1 MVESSSSTIA
11 AKYATAR
18 ARLDEAQFTMMH
30 VVAAMSAEWEC
41 RAFLLP
47 AKQAQPKAADRMA
60 DWHYDLRVK
69 SCIEEFS
76 LRDPSLP
83 KPQFNAYQA
92 TDEEFLDVLI
102 VRCAYFTAGCFDHE
116 VVNLPA
122 VIARF
127 LKDAYEHQTL
137 VGLRQAYNLF
147 EVSVVAIAA
156 NFWRFHNCGRPI
168 EFLVHPKHVPL
179 PNPEHFDSD
188 SVCRLCREVV
198 PNAQQAHLETHS
210 FTMLFVSGSYKCGQ
224 PAPIKWPRVVSQAMN
239 HLTSAWCDG
248 PKVQMVIVLR
258 DLMFLQSDKMRNDP
272 EWYASALRNH
282 HMIKLWAEGN
292 MFNDKTLYDFPM
304 HTSGDANT
312 AAASSI

>member
-47 AKQAQPKAADRMA
+47 AKQAQPKAADRMV

-83 KPQFNAYQA
+83 KPQFNAYQT

-168 EFLVHPKHVPL
+168 EFLVHPKNVPL
-179 PNPEHFDSD
+179 ANPEHFDSD
-188 SVCRLCREVV
+188 SVCRLCRVIV
-198 PNAQQAHLETHS
+198 PEAQQTDHLETHS
-210 FTMLFVSGSYKCGQ
+210 PTLLFMSGSYKCGE
-224 PAPIKWPRVVSQAMN
+224 PAPAKWPTVVSRAMN
-239 HLTSAWCDG
+239 RVTSAWCDG
-248 PKVQMVIVLR
+248 PKLQMVIALR
-258 DLMFLQSDKMRNDP
+258 DMMFLQSDKVKDDP
-272 EWYASALRNH
+272 EWYAKAFRNH
-282 HMIKLWAEGN
+282 HMIKLW
-292 MFNDKTLYDFPM
+292 T
-304 HTSGDANT
+304 
-312 AAASSI
+312 